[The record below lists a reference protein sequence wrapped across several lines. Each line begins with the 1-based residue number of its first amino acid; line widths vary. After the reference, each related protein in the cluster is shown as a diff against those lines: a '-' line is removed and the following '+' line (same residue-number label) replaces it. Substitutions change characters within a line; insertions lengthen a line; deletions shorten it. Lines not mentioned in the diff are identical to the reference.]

1 MAGRIVNMKHRI
13 ISIFGTAL
21 TALLFVCGCVAVI
34 YTLGCDRV
42 PHGNH
47 YYEIL
52 PFSWHVI
59 WQRGATLF
67 LWPCAWYALLLIPW
81 VQYFETVRKERRFKC
96 TLSGRNTFLSV
107 AFTVVNIAL
116 IVGSAMWFIRTG
128 EPDEMGHYADYDTW
142 WRTELL
148 VFMAVTSL
156 VYAPAAIKVVIN
168 NVKAARKRNMELQED
183 ERTSQTWHWIV
194 VVILVL
200 IPANV
205 VFDSWW
211 NLNYSFSQGLSC
223 ELKDGKWGFEDRLHR
238 VVIPYIYDY
247 AGNFNEGLAC
257 VGIGEKDDMKYG
269 YIDRRGNIVIP
280 FVYDKHGHFI
290 DGTASVKKDGKYGT
304 INKAGKEMIPIIYD
318 WVGFHY
324 KQNKGLVQVKLGDR
338 RGFVRNNGDVVIPIS
353 YEDAEYFFC
362 ENLVRVKLY
371 GKWGYLDHKG
381 DVVIPVIY
389 DQAGNFKD
397 GRAEVQMDGV
407 RFYIDVNGRILNN

>member
-1 MAGRIVNMKHRI
+1 MKHRI

-34 YTLGCDRV
+34 YTLGYDRV

-67 LWPCAWYALLLIPW
+67 LWPCAWYALLLVPW

-96 TLSGRNTFLSV
+96 TLSGRNSFWSV

-116 IVGSAMWFIRTG
+116 IVGSAMWFIRTA

-142 WRTELL
+142 WRMELS

-156 VYAPAAIKVVIN
+156 VYVPAAIKVVTD
-168 NVKAARKRNMELQED
+168 NVKSARKWIMEPQEG
-183 ERTSQTWHWIV
+183 ERRSQTWHWIV
-194 VVILVL
+194 AVILVL

-211 NLNYSFSQGLSC
+211 NLNYSFHQGRSC

-238 VVIPYIYDY
+238 VVIPYTYDY
-247 AGNFNEGLAC
+247 AGDFNEGLAC
-257 VGIGEKDDMKYG
+257 VGIGEEDYMKYG
-269 YIDRRGNIVIP
+269 YIDRRGNTVIP
-280 FVYDKHGHFI
+280 FIYDKPAQFV
-290 DGTASVKKDGKYGT
+290 DGIAYVKKDGKYGT
-304 INKAGKEMIPIIYD
+304 IDKDGNEQIPLIYD
-318 WVGFHY
+318 WVGFQLN
-324 KQNKGLVQVKLGDR
+324 QNKGLSWVKLDDR
-338 RGFVRNNGDVVIPIS
+338 IGFVKSNGDIAIPIA
-353 YEDAEYFFC
+353 YEDAEYYFC
-362 ENLVRVKLY
+362 EDLVRVKLY
-371 GKWGYLDHKG
+371 GKWGYLDRKG
-381 DVVIPVIY
+381 DIIIPVIY
-389 DQAGNFKD
+389 DEAGNFKNGKAKVRLD
-397 GRAEVQMDGV
+397 TD
-407 RFYIDVNGRILNN
+407 RFYIDVNGRRLNN

>member
-1 MAGRIVNMKHRI
+1 MKHRV
-13 ISIFGTAL
+13 ISVFGTVLIAM
-21 TALLFVCGCVAVI
+21 LFVCGCVAVM
-34 YTLGCDRV
+34 YTLGCDEIS
-42 PHGNH
+42 HGNH
-47 YYEIL
+47 YFERL
-52 PFSWHVI
+52 PFSWNAI
-59 WQRGATLF
+59 GKSGSIIF
-67 LWPCAWYALLLIPW
+67 LLTCAWYALLLVPW
-81 VQYFETVRKERRFKC
+81 VQYFRTVRKENRFKC

-107 AFTVVNIAL
+107 AFTVTNIAL

-128 EPDEMGHYADYDTW
+128 EPDEQGLYADFDTW

-156 VYAPAAIKVVIN
+156 VYVPAAIKVVIG
-168 NVKAARKRNMELQED
+168 NVKYARMLNRETQKD
-183 ERTSQTWHWIV
+183 ERASRIWHWFVAIF
-194 VVILVL
+194 LVL
-200 IPANV
+200 IPANI

-211 NLNYSFSQGLSC
+211 NMNYSFRQGRSC

-238 VVIPYIYDY
+238 VVIPYMYDY

-304 INKAGKEMIPIIYD
+304 INKDGKEMIPIIYD

-338 RGFVRNNGDVVIPIS
+338 RGFVRSNGDVVIPIS

-362 ENLVRVKLY
+362 EDLVRVKLY

-397 GRAEVQMDGV
+397 GRAEVQMDGE

>member
-1 MAGRIVNMKHRI
+1 MKHRV
-13 ISIFGTAL
+13 ISVFGTVL
-21 TALLFVCGCVAVI
+21 TAMLFVYGCVAVM
-34 YTLGCDRV
+34 YTLGCDEIS
-42 PHGNH
+42 HGNH
-47 YYEIL
+47 YFERL
-52 PFSWHVI
+52 PFSWNAI
-59 WQRGATLF
+59 GKSGSIIF
-67 LWPCAWYALLLIPW
+67 LLTCAWYALLLVPW
-81 VQYFETVRKERRFKC
+81 VQYFKTVRKENRFKC

-107 AFTVVNIAL
+107 AFTVTNIAL
-116 IVGSAMWFIRTG
+116 VVGSAMWFIRTG
-128 EPDEMGHYADYDTW
+128 EPDEQGLYADFDTW

-156 VYAPAAIKVVIN
+156 VYVPAAIKVVIG
-168 NVKAARKRNMELQED
+168 NVKYARMLNRETQKD
-183 ERTSQTWHWIV
+183 ERASRIWHWFVAIF
-194 VVILVL
+194 LVL
-200 IPANV
+200 IPANI

-211 NLNYSFSQGLSC
+211 NMNYSFRQGRSC

-238 VVIPYIYDY
+238 VVIPYMYDY

-304 INKAGKEMIPIIYD
+304 INKDGKEMIPIIYD

-338 RGFVRNNGDVVIPIS
+338 RGFVRSNGDVVIPIS

-362 ENLVRVKLY
+362 EDLVRVKLY

-397 GRAEVQMDGV
+397 GRAEVQMDGE

>member
-1 MAGRIVNMKHRI
+1 MKHRV
-13 ISIFGTAL
+13 ISVFGTVL
-21 TALLFVCGCVAVI
+21 TAMLFVCGCVAVM
-34 YTLGCDRV
+34 YTLGCDEIS
-42 PHGNH
+42 HGNH
-47 YYEIL
+47 YFERL
-52 PFSWHVI
+52 PFSWNAI
-59 WQRGATLF
+59 GKSGSIIF
-67 LWPCAWYALLLIPW
+67 LLTCAWYALLLVPW
-81 VQYFETVRKERRFKC
+81 VQYFKTVRKENRFKC

-107 AFTVVNIAL
+107 AFTVTNIAL

-128 EPDEMGHYADYDTW
+128 EPDEQGLYADFDTW

-156 VYAPAAIKVVIN
+156 VYVPAAIKVVIG
-168 NVKAARKRNMELQED
+168 NVKYARMLNMETQKD
-183 ERTSQTWHWIV
+183 ERASRIWHWFVAIF
-194 VVILVL
+194 LVL
-200 IPANV
+200 IPANI

-211 NLNYSFSQGLSC
+211 NMNYSFRQGRSC

-238 VVIPYIYDY
+238 VVIPYMYDY

-304 INKAGKEMIPIIYD
+304 INKDGKEMIPIIYD

-338 RGFVRNNGDVVIPIS
+338 RGFVRSNGDVVIPIS

-362 ENLVRVKLY
+362 EDLVRVKLY

-389 DQAGNFKD
+389 DQADNFKD
-397 GRAEVQMDGV
+397 GRAEVQMDGE

>member
-1 MAGRIVNMKHRI
+1 MKHRV
-13 ISIFGTAL
+13 ISVFGTVLIAM
-21 TALLFVCGCVAVI
+21 LFVCGCVAVM
-34 YTLGCDRV
+34 YTLGCDEIS
-42 PHGNH
+42 HGNH
-47 YYEIL
+47 YFERL
-52 PFSWHVI
+52 PFSWNAI
-59 WQRGATLF
+59 GKSGSIIF
-67 LWPCAWYALLLIPW
+67 LLTCAWYALLLVPW
-81 VQYFETVRKERRFKC
+81 VQYFRTVRKENRFKC

-107 AFTVVNIAL
+107 AFTVTNIAL

-128 EPDEMGHYADYDTW
+128 EPDEQGLYADFDTW

-156 VYAPAAIKVVIN
+156 VYVPAALKVVIG
-168 NVKAARKRNMELQED
+168 NVKYARMLNRETQKD
-183 ERTSQTWHWIV
+183 ERASRIWHWFVAIF
-194 VVILVL
+194 LVL
-200 IPANV
+200 IPANI

-211 NLNYSFSQGLSC
+211 NMNYSFRQGRSC

-238 VVIPYIYDY
+238 VVIPYMYDY

-304 INKAGKEMIPIIYD
+304 INKDGKEMIPIIYD

-338 RGFVRNNGDVVIPIS
+338 RGFVRSNGDVVIPIS

-362 ENLVRVKLY
+362 EDLVRVKLY

-397 GRAEVQMDGV
+397 GRAEVQMDGE